1 VTKSALKPL
10 LLSAAVASALA
21 VLAAPAYALEAK
33 ISGQVNRA
41 IMHADDGSNS
51 EIFHVDNDHSS
62 TRFRFVGSEDIGS
75 GLKAGIVWEVEYQSN
90 DSDQVTLVGAPGKS
104 DTGTTFG
111 ERKMEVFFAGAFG
124 QVTLGQGDG
133 AMNGGIEVDLSGTQV
148 IGYAGIGDLG
158 GAIGFGGNSA
168 LTLRKV
174 INQQD
179 FESRYDRL
187 RYDSPK
193 LGPLTISI
201 STGSSNSSTAAQNG
215 LDIQEYGIWYSSNL
229 GAAGTLAFAVGFST
243 KDLDTVTPGS
253 GGDQETTGGS
263 ISWLHP
269 SGWNVTFAI
278 SNVQNDAGKDSDF
291 NYLKVGYKTGKH
303 AFSADFGM
311 GDDQVAVGD
320 EAKHFGVQYVF
331 APNQAVDL
339 YAGYKTLSLDRAG
352 GVTFDDINIL
362 TVGSRI
368 KF

>member
-1 VTKSALKPL
+1 VTKSALNPL
-10 LLSAAVASALA
+10 VLGTAVASALA
-21 VLAAPAYALEAK
+21 MLAAPAYALEAK

-41 IMHADDGSNS
+41 IMHADDGNNS
-51 EIFHVDNDHSS
+51 EIFHVDNDNSS
-62 TRFRFVGSEDIGS
+62 TRFRFTGSEDIGS

-133 AMNGGIEVDLSGTQV
+133 AMNGGIEVDLSGTTV
-148 IGYAGIGDLG
+148 VGYAGIGDLG
-158 GAIGFGGNSA
+158 GAITFGGTAGLS
-168 LTLRKV
+168 LRSV

-193 LGPLTISI
+193 LGPVTISL
-201 STGSSNSSTAAQNG
+201 STGTNGG
-215 LDIQEYGIWYSSNL
+215 LDTEEYGIWYSSNL

-243 KDLDTVTPGS
+243 KDFSTVAPDPR
-253 GGDQETTGGS
+253 GDQETTGGS

-269 SGWNVTFAI
+269 SGWNVTLAT
-278 SNVQNDAGKDSDF
+278 SSVANDAGKDSDF
-291 NYLKVGYKTGKH
+291 KYVKVGYKTGRH

-320 EAKHFGVQYVF
+320 EAEHFGVQYVF

-339 YAGYKTLSLDRAG
+339 YAGYKTLGLDRAG
-352 GVTFDDINIL
+352 GVTFDDIKIL
-362 TVGSRI
+362 AVGSRI